1 MIDCYFGGSRGR
13 EHGMGSRILIYIYI
27 YREREREREGERELR
42 TTLLPCPMI
51 TALLLV
57 AKKLPVGDM
66 LAAAASKGWL
76 HLLL

>member
-1 MIDCYFGGSRGR
+1 LEAAEEVSMAWAQEFLY
-13 EHGMGSRILIYIYI
+13 IYIYI
-27 YREREREREGERELR
+27 YREREREGERELR

-57 AKKLPVGDM
+57 AKKLLVGDM